1 MPVAFPIVMAGEA
14 WRELAA
20 DYEAG
25 RQREDSFDR
34 LLEWPVQQ
42 ELVGD
47 PSGLRIL
54 DVGCGSGAKAAHWA
68 RHGATEVTGIDISG
82 QFVSDRPSNV
92 HFITADL
99 SDLDTVPELCG
110 HAYDRIVFFQSI
122 SYARDQ
128 VHTLRCARNLLAPGG
143 QIIVQRSHPI
153 RFAVE
158 RSEANGTRLG
168 AEYHSPDPYH
178 YRSGWNDQV
187 VLTHSTE
194 TIATMLNTFAAADL
208 RIERAVEPQLSLEQQ
223 ERFPHKQ
230 RWLEKYLGV
239 IFFVLRPVT
248 D

>member
-1 MPVAFPIVMAGEA
+1 MTAGDA

-68 RHGATEVTGIDISG
+68 RHGAAEVTGVDISG
-82 QFVSDRPSNV
+82 QFVDDRPSAV

-99 SDLDTVPELCG
+99 SDLDTVPELRG
-110 HAYDRIVFFQSI
+110 HTYDRIVFFQSI

-128 VHTLRCARNLLAPGG
+128 EHTLRCARNLLAPGG
-143 QIIVQRSHPI
+143 RIIVQRSHPI

-158 RSEANGTRLG
+158 RSEANSTSLG
-168 AEYHSPDPYH
+168 AEYYSPDPYL
-178 YRSGWNDQV
+178 YRSSWNEQV
-187 VLTHSTE
+187 MLTHSTE
-194 TIATMLNTFAAADL
+194 DIATMLNAFAAAGL
-208 RIERAVEPQLSLEQQ
+208 RIGRAVEPRLSPEQR

-239 IFFVLRPVT
+239 IFFVLLPVT